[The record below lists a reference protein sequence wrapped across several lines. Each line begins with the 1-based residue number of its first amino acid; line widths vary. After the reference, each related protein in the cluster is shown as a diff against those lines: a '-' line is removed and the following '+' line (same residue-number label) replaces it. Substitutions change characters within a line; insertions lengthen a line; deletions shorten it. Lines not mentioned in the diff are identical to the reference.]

1 MATAFGKTEQDEI
14 RSILRRSAWNHACSE
29 GMKNT
34 SVDQLSAE
42 AGISKG
48 AFYHFYRCKEL
59 LFLEVLSGW
68 HQQLFE
74 NVEAF
79 MKENSALAPEELAK
93 VSLKKAL
100 HLLLYKPA
108 AKFILTERDI
118 LLRRVS
124 PEAREKLYRSDDV
137 IVRKLIDICGVTLN
151 IPIDTAVGMVRLL
164 LVSVCHADEIGPA
177 YDDVI
182 EKLID
187 GAVTQF
193 TGSVI

>member
-14 RSILRRSAWNHACSE
+14 RSVLRRSAWHHACSE

-34 SVDQLSAE
+34 SVDQLSME

-48 AFYHFYRCKEL
+48 AFYHFYRSKEL
-59 LFLEVLSGW
+59 LFLEVLARW

-79 MKENSALAPEELAK
+79 MKENSDLAPEELAK
-93 VSLKKAL
+93 ASLKKAL

-108 AKFILTERDI
+108 AKFIITERDI

-124 PEAREKLYRSDDV
+124 AEAREKLYRSDDE
-137 IVRKLIDICGVTLN
+137 IVKRLIDICGVTLN
-151 IPIDTAVGMVRLL
+151 IPIETAVGMIRLL
-164 LVSVCHADEIGPA
+164 LVSVCHTDEIGPA

-182 EKLID
+182 ETLID
-187 GAVTQF
+187 SAVTQF
-193 TGSVI
+193 TGS

>member
-1 MATAFGKTEQDEI
+1 MAAAFGKSEKDEI
-14 RSILRRSAWNHACSE
+14 RSVLRRSAWSHACAE

-48 AFYHFYRCKEL
+48 AFYHFYCCKEL

-79 MKENSALAPEELAK
+79 MKENSTLAPEELAK
-93 VSLKKAL
+93 VSLKRAL
-100 HLLLYKPA
+100 HFLLYKPA

-124 PEAREKLYRSDDV
+124 PEARQKLYRSDEV

-151 IPIDTAVGMVRLL
+151 IPIDTAVSMIRLL
-164 LVSVCHADEIGPA
+164 LVSICHADEIGPG
-177 YDDVI
+177 YDDVM

-187 GAVTQF
+187 GVVTQF
-193 TGSVI
+193 TGS

>member
-1 MATAFGKTEQDEI
+1 MATAFGKEEQAEI
-14 RSILRRSAWNHACSE
+14 RTTLQHSAWLHACSE

-68 HQQLFE
+68 HQQVFE

-79 MKENSALAPEELAK
+79 MKENSSLPPEKLAK
-93 VSLKKAL
+93 ASLKKAFS
-100 HLLLYKPA
+100 LLLYRPA
-108 AKFILTERDI
+108 AKFILTERDV

-124 PEAREKLYRSDDV
+124 ADAREKLYRSDDE
-137 IVRKLIDICGVTLN
+137 IVRHLIDICGVTLS
-151 IPIDTAVGMVRLL
+151 IPIPTAVGIIRLL
-164 LVSVCHADEIGPA
+164 LISACHADEIGAA

-182 EKLID
+182 EKLVD
-187 GAVTQF
+187 SAVTQF
-193 TGSVI
+193 TGA

>member
-1 MATAFGKTEQDEI
+1 MATAFGKSEQEEI
-14 RSILRRSAWNHACSE
+14 RSVLRRSAWNHACSE

-34 SVDQLSAE
+34 SVDQLSSE

-48 AFYHFYRCKEL
+48 AFYHFYRSKEL
-59 LFLEVLSGW
+59 LFLEVLSRW
-68 HQQLFE
+68 HQQIFE

-79 MKENSALAPEELAK
+79 MKENSSLTPEELAK

-108 AKFILTERDI
+108 ARFILTERDV

-124 PEAREKLYRSDDV
+124 PEAREKLYRNDEA

-151 IPIDTAVGMVRLL
+151 IPIDTAVSMVRLL
-164 LVSVCHADEIGPA
+164 LISTCHADEIGPG

-187 GAVTQF
+187 GAVKQF
-193 TGSVI
+193 TGS

>member
-14 RSILRRSAWNHACSE
+14 RSVLRRSAWHHACSE

-34 SVDQLSAE
+34 SVDQLSVE

-48 AFYHFYRCKEL
+48 AFYHFYRSKEL
-59 LFLEVLSGW
+59 LFLEVLAGW

-79 MKENSALAPEELAK
+79 MKENSNRAPEELAK
-93 VSLKKAL
+93 ASLKKAL

-108 AKFILTERDI
+108 AKFIITERDI

-124 PEAREKLYRSDDV
+124 AEAREKLYRSDDE
-137 IVRKLIDICGVTLN
+137 IV
-151 IPIDTAVGMVRLL
+151 
-164 LVSVCHADEIGPA
+164 
-177 YDDVI
+177 
-182 EKLID
+182 
-187 GAVTQF
+187 
-193 TGSVI
+193 

>member
-1 MATAFGKTEQDEI
+1 MATAFGKSEQDEI
-14 RSILRRSAWNHACSE
+14 RSVLRRSAWNHACAE

-34 SVDQLSAE
+34 SVDQLAAE

-59 LFLEVLSGW
+59 LFLEVLSRW

-79 MKENSALAPEELAK
+79 MKENSSLAPEELAK
-93 VSLKKAL
+93 VSLKRAL
-100 HLLLYKPA
+100 HLLLYNPA
-108 AKFILTERDI
+108 AKFILTERDV

-124 PEAREKLYRSDDV
+124 PEAREKLYRSDEA

-151 IPIDTAVGMVRLL
+151 IPIDTAVSMIRLL
-164 LVSVCHADEIGPA
+164 LISTCHADEIGPA

-187 GAVTQF
+187 G
-193 TGSVI
+193 

>member
-1 MATAFGKTEQDEI
+1 MATAFGKSEQDEI
-14 RSILRRSAWNHACSE
+14 RSVLRRSAWSHACAE

-34 SVDQLSAE
+34 SVDQLAAE

-59 LFLEVLSGW
+59 LFLEVLSRW

-79 MKENSALAPEELAK
+79 MKENNSLAPDELAK
-93 VSLKKAL
+93 VSLKRAL
-100 HLLLYKPA
+100 RLLLYKPA
-108 AKFILTERDI
+108 AKFILTERDV

-124 PEAREKLYRSDDV
+124 PEAREKLYRSDEV

-151 IPIDTAVGMVRLL
+151 ISIDTAVSMIRLL
-164 LVSVCHADEIGPA
+164 LISTCHADEIGPA

-187 GAVTQF
+187 GAVIQF
-193 TGSVI
+193 TGS